1 MYHIPWHFSA
11 TELIYF
17 SYRLL
22 HVTIMSLNWFLSSC
36 SSTIWLLL
44 ETFIFFPQIF
54 HVWSSLFFIRD
65 QRLLFPNLMR
75 SFAKLSNSFWPISL
89 SSKIFFLILLSIT
102 PFVVRL
108 KRLLLFPKKGFVK
121 FFTVAITCSVFLSP
135 RNHRSW
141 HREDDAYLIFPCS
154 RAWSTPKAQ
163 NVTCRFM
170 LTNQLPSTN
179 YSYISGSVTCSIYI
193 SVRYSG
199 INLAS
204 LRQHEQKRTLWTTAA
219 IARCIFQSPF
229 RTALMYCSISIIIRI

>member
-1 MYHIPWHFSA
+1 MDNNNARLAGQCSISSSVENIDLCTTVSSYVPQASWM
-11 TELIYF
+11 LI
-17 SYRLL
+17 SGRLL
-22 HVTIMSLNWFLSSC
+22 HVTIMCLNWFLSSC

-44 ETFIFFPQIF
+44 ETFIFFHQIF
-54 HVWSSLFFIRD
+54 HVWSSLFFIGD
-65 QRLLFPNLMR
+65 QRLMFPNLMR

-108 KRLLLFPKKGFVK
+108 KRLLLFPMKGVVK

-141 HREDDAYLIFPCS
+141 HKEDDAYLIFLYS

-163 NVTCRFM
+163 NGTFRFM

-179 YSYISGSVTCSIYI
+179 YSCISGSVTCSICI
-193 SVRYSG
+193 SARYSG
-199 INLAS
+199 INVA
-204 LRQHEQKRTLWTTAA
+204 
-219 IARCIFQSPF
+219 
-229 RTALMYCSISIIIRI
+229 